1 MRRRISFSLVR
12 PRYITPLALLLPWA
26 VSRNHA
32 VYHVAESVVSF
43 GPGQT
48 RLARAWL
55 ADSRLLLIEDP
66 DDSWWLGYGLKSMLP
81 TVAALSLGRKRRFV
95 INGSETDGH
104 RVDRRLVIVANPHPP
119 RRTTVEVGT
128 PVVRRGLLA

>member
-1 MRRRISFSLVR
+1 
-12 PRYITPLALLLPWA
+12 
-26 VSRNHA
+26 
-32 VYHVAESVVSF
+32 VSF

-55 ADSRLLLIEDP
+55 ADSRWLLIEDP
-66 DDSWWLGYGLKSMLP
+66 DDRWWLGYALKSMLP
-81 TVAALSLGRKRRFV
+81 TAAALSLGRKRRFV

-119 RRTTVEVGT
+119 RPTTVEVAT
-128 PVVRRGLLA
+128 PVVSQGLLA